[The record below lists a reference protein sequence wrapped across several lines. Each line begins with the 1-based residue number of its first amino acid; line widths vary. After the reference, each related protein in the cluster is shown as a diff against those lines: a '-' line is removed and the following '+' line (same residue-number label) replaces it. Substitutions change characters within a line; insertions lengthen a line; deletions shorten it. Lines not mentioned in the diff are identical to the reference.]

1 MKDGYGVFIFDD
13 GHTYEG
19 MFQKDR
25 PADPVAFKERGD
37 ETMQVGRHHSP
48 LPTALWMDLYRS
60 MKLPAQLSWPRESA
74 LFLVA

>member
-19 MFQKDR
+19 MFQKDK

-37 ETMQVGRHHSP
+37 ETMQVGMHHCP
-48 LPTALWMDLYRS
+48 LPYRS
-60 MKLPAQLSWPRESA
+60 MLITA
-74 LFLVA
+74 